1 MKVKELLNHWKR
13 FSDNDLVNAYVDNNG
28 EREVIA
34 NRYKDLEY
42 SDLRKYLD
50 HDVKAFY
57 ETHYDYVNKGK
68 KEEISILNI
77 IVSYK
82 GE

>member
-1 MKVKELLNHWKR
+1 MKVNELLQHWKR
-13 FSDNDLVNAYVDNNG
+13 FSDNDLVNAYV

-34 NRYKDLEY
+34 TRYKELKY
-42 SDLRKYLD
+42 SDLTKYLD
-50 HDVKAFY
+50 HDVEAFY
-57 ETHYDYVNKGK
+57 ETHYDYANKGK

-77 IVSYK
+77 IVSCK

>member
-50 HDVKAFY
+50 HNVEAFY
-57 ETHYDYVNKGK
+57 ETHYDYANKGK

-77 IVSYK
+77 IVSCK